1 MPARPVSPVISVPL
15 MPSQPVIKAKQTKS
29 PISEAYNASRAVC
42 GDCVRATMNP
52 ATREPPAS
60 AAVGVGADEAEVA
73 RRSKHSSCT
82 SP

>member
-1 MPARPVSPVISVPL
+1 MPARPVSLVISVPL

-52 ATREPPAS
+52 ATREPPAAIMRTMS
-60 AAVGVGADEAEVA
+60 PIAA
-73 RRSKHSSCT
+73 
-82 SP
+82 